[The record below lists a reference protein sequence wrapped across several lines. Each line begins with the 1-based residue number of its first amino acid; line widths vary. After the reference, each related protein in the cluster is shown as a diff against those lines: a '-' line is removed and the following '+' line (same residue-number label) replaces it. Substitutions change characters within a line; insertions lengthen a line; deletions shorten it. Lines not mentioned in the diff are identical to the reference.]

1 VGKKKTPTRCA
12 ERRRSFN
19 MQNNNITLDYKSQ
32 VAKTLS
38 RVAIKKSFN
47 NVVIDWLESHGD
59 QRRAE
64 NIRECA
70 TQIGFTNIDN
80 IARIIHG
87 NFCRERLCYVCAWRR
102 SAKFTAQTMPI
113 MQILDADGYEFIFA
127 TVTVEN
133 VPLRELKKVVNEMLR
148 GYDLLLKRRQ
158 VKRAWKGKI
167 RGFEITY
174 NPVEQ
179 TFHPHIHILV
189 AVTPDYFK
197 SEDYITTAHLS
208 QIWGECVNRYNPIC
222 DIRKAK
228 AHSRNGKKGTG
239 AVVETLKYSFKMF
252 KDATAI
258 EGFYTALLGRRL
270 ISFSGVF
277 AEVRKALKM
286 SDFENILTDDI
297 DQEKGRKIFY
307 DVYNFDATGGVYK
320 FYKQFEKS

>member
-1 VGKKKTPTRCA
+1 
-12 ERRRSFN
+12 
-19 MQNNNITLDYKSQ
+19 MQEQYTKENYDCQ
-32 VAKTLS
+32 VQKTLT

-47 NVVIDWLESHGD
+47 RTVIEWLNSRED
-59 QRRAE
+59 TRRAQNIE
-64 NIRECA
+64 NCA
-70 TQIGFTNIDN
+70 TQIGFTNISN
-80 IARIIHG
+80 IAKIIHG
-87 NFCRERLCYVCAWRR
+87 NFCRERMCFVCAWRR

-113 MQILDADGYEFIFA
+113 LQILDNNGYEFIFA
-127 TVTVEN
+127 TITVEN
-133 VPLRELKKVVNEMLR
+133 VPLQELKKVVSQMLK

-174 NPVEQ
+174 NPETK
-179 TFHPHIHILV
+179 TFHPHIHMLI
-189 AVTPDYFK
+189 AVTPDYFH
-197 SEDYITTAHLS
+197 SADYITTRQLS
-208 QIWGECVNRYNPIC
+208 QIWGESVGQYNPIC

-228 AHSRNGKKGTG
+228 TVSRNGKKGSG

-277 AEVRKALKM
+277 ADLRRELRM

-297 DQEKGRKIFY
+297 NFEKGRKIFY
-307 DVYNFDATGGVYK
+307 DVYEFDPSGGVYK
-320 FYKQFEKS
+320 YYRQFEKT